1 MFAFAISTSPTIRI
15 SEFAPSRN
23 PLRARRQ
30 GSAFQR
36 PAAYKISA
44 AVQTP
49 SPSASSS
56 GFSASKSQSNPSSK
70 LSPLPQYLPGAA
82 PALTNGDVLETARRA
97 ITDPAT
103 FSRRI
108 AVLGSTGSIGT
119 QTLDLARERPGTFS
133 ISALAAGQNVDRLVE
148 QAREF
153 MPECVCI
160 SNEELLSELRTK
172 LDDAGCTK
180 VRAVAGPD
188 GLAECA
194 ASTDA
199 DVVVT
204 GIVGCAG
211 LLPTIAAIKAGK
223 DVALANKET
232 LVAGGPVI
240 VPLVKQFGCSMTPA
254 DSEHSAIFQCIQ
266 GAPEKSLRR
275 IVLTASGGAFRDWD
289 VSDLEKVTLAD
300 ALNHPNWSMGPK
312 ITIDSASMFN
322 KAAEIIEAH
331 YLFGIDYDHIDTVIH
346 KQSIIHSM
354 VEFHDTSVVAQLGW
368 PDMRLPLLYSIS
380 WPHRLYMP
388 SFNSLDLVKVGS
400 LTFDEMDLKKYR
412 NVELA
417 YAAGRMGGT
426 MPCVLNASNE
436 AAVELFRQEK
446 IHFLDIPRVN
456 EAMMDAHRES
466 FVEYPNLDDI
476 VHFDQTTRALA
487 KEMVATDKLAFNA
500 VSLK

>member
-1 MFAFAISTSPTIRI
+1 MFAFAISLSSTIHA
-15 SEFAPSRN
+15 SEFTSGTI
-23 PLRARRQ
+23 PLRARH
-30 GSAFQR
+30 SCPTFHR
-36 PAAYKISA
+36 PVSHKFSA

-49 SPSASSS
+49 SPSSSSS
-56 GFSASKSQSNPSSK
+56 GFSTSKAQPK
-70 LSPLPQYLPGAA
+70 PKPVSPPQYSTGAA
-82 PALTNGDVLETARRA
+82 PALTNSDVLETARRA
-97 ITDPAT
+97 VSDPAT

-108 AVLGSTGSIGT
+108 VVLGSTGSIGT
-119 QTLDLARERPGTFS
+119 QTLDLVRERPGSFS
-133 ISALAAGQNVDRLVE
+133 VSALAAGQNVDRLVE

-160 SNEELLSELRTK
+160 SREELLSELRTK
-172 LDDAGCTK
+172 LDDAGCTN
-180 VRAVAGPD
+180 VRAVAGSE
-188 GLAECA
+188 GLVECA

-211 LLPTIAAIKAGK
+211 LLPTVAAIKARK

-240 VPLVKQFGCSMTPA
+240 VPLVKQYGCNMTPA
-254 DSEHSAIFQCIQ
+254 DSEHSAIFQCLQ

-289 VSDLEKVTLAD
+289 VSDLKKVTLAD

-322 KAAEIIEAH
+322 KAAEVIEAH

-354 VEFHDTSVVAQLGW
+354 VEFHDTSVIAQMGW
-368 PDMRLPLLYSIS
+368 PDMRLPLLYSIA
-380 WPHRLYMP
+380 WPHRVYMP

-400 LTFDEMDLKKYR
+400 LTFQEMDPKKYR

-426 MPCVLNASNE
+426 MPCVLNAANE

-466 FVEYPNLDDI
+466 FVEYPSLDDI
-476 VHFDQTTRALA
+476 VHFDQTTRTLA
-487 KEMVATDKLAFNA
+487 KEMVASDKLAFNA